1 MDRIHY
7 AGGELLTGSNIA
19 RALLAYAEALAQRDS
34 AASIEIPVRHTDGTV
49 GRASILIGPAS
60 QLISESETLGGE
72 ELVDDALVAEL
83 DRRTAGLATMR
94 PVTGIPANASVTDDP
109 IDFDWNG
116 NEEA

>member
-19 RALLAYAEALAQRDS
+19 RSLLAYAEALAQRDS
-34 AASIEIPVRHTDGTV
+34 AASVEIPVRHSDGTV

-60 QLISESETLGGE
+60 QLVSESETLGGE

-94 PVTGIPANASVTDDP
+94 PVTGIPANANVTDDP
-109 IDFDWNG
+109 IDFDWDG
-116 NEEA
+116 NEDD